1 LKLMKIINE
10 NNKEIL
16 FYLTEL
22 QKYLPSLEGLEDLKK
37 EIKINDNQDKNFFQD
52 FKGKDDLDLE
62 LIKEELKKIEE
73 DLLKLNLN

>member
-1 LKLMKIINE
+1 MKIINE